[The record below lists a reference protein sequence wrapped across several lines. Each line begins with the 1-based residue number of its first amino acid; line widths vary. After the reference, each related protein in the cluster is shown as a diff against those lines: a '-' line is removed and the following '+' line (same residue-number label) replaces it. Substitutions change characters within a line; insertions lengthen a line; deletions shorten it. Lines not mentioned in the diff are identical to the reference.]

1 MKKPQYDVFISYSRM
16 DLTVADAI
24 CSALDQQGI
33 TYFIDRKGIGGGME
47 FPVVIADAILN
58 SKIMLFLGS
67 KNSYKSKFTNS
78 EITYAFNE
86 KEMGSIIPYIIDDTT
101 LPAAL
106 KFTFSNINIRTLKEH
121 PIETTLMKDLC
132 QILGKKYVDIDLL
145 QKQEESNL
153 TNNSEEAKAAN
164 EGCTIMLIGFIV
176 VGFLAY
182 WINVEYDSII
192 MASGIFISVGW
203 IWFFSWSLWDDYKK
217 LSTIIDKTKRKAK
230 RKEIISS
237 FIFFI
242 LLGASLA
249 VATLVGYWQSSFWI
263 GFLTWIIPT
272 TITFWGFNKYS
283 A

>member
-153 TNNSEEAKAAN
+153 ANNSEEAKAAN